1 MSPPPA
7 RARARAAWSRLP
19 PVRKTAHTILL
30 LIAHRSEMST
40 ARVTLKFGEIPFEA
54 FFAGAANVIFRHAST
69 GVWVKEVREYA
80 STRVRE
86 KSWWTL
92 FGLTTKAGNISDR
105 RVVKSSQYCSSC
117 SESTTVNHSQP
128 KPQSTLPLKWTTV
141 VNSSYTA
148 VMLA

>member
-1 MSPPPA
+1 MSRVRCSLDAKRFSLTPKIQNWLDLESLTPKIYHNMNSPYVRTCPPHP
-7 RARARAAWSRLP
+7 RARARAPRGHVCP
-19 PVRKTAHTILL
+19 PCAKTAHTILL

-86 KSWWTL
+86 Y
-92 FGLTTKAGNISDR
+92 A
-105 RVVKSSQYCSSC
+105 
-117 SESTTVNHSQP
+117 STRARKVGGP
-128 KPQSTLPLKWTTV
+128 CLV
-141 VNSSYTA
+141 
-148 VMLA
+148 

>member
-1 MSPPPA
+1 
-7 RARARAAWSRLP
+7 
-19 PVRKTAHTILL
+19 
-30 LIAHRSEMST
+30 MST

-92 FGLTTKAGNISDR
+92 FGLTTKAGNCENYGAIAALS
-105 RVVKSSQYCSSC
+105 VVNLLHRNP
-117 SESTTVNHSQP
+117 EST
-128 KPQSTLPLKWTTV
+128 
-141 VNSSYTA
+141 
-148 VMLA
+148 